1 MIFVST
7 PSSTMDVAG
16 KTMPNTPRYIV
27 RNSNGGILGG
37 YHEYRHARQCKEWFE
52 RVYAGSGLV
61 GGVEVRI
68 CEIGD
73 R

>member
-1 MIFVST
+1 MICVST
-7 PSSTMDVAG
+7 PSSTMEG
-16 KTMPNTPRYIV
+16 TEISRPTTPRYIV

-68 CEIGD
+68 FEIGD